1 MKLRITVEG
10 KAYEVDVDV
19 LEDANSGYGG
29 YSPPTPRAAPTPRPI
44 EPAPVRPTP
53 VPPGANGNVGNGG
66 DRAVKA
72 PIVGTVMQVK
82 VKPGDNV
89 ELNQVLLVMEAMK
102 METNIASPMPGKVKS
117 VLASPGDAVKAGQVL
132 VELE

>member
-29 YSPPTPRAAPTPRPI
+29 YSPPTPRVAAPSRPV
-44 EPAPVRPTP
+44 EAAPARPAPAPVS
-53 VPPGANGNVGNGG
+53 NGNGNGG

-82 VKPGDNV
+82 VKPGDVV

-102 METNIASPMPGKVKS
+102 METNIASPMPGKVKA
-117 VLASPGDAVKAGQVL
+117 VLAASGDAVKAGQVL